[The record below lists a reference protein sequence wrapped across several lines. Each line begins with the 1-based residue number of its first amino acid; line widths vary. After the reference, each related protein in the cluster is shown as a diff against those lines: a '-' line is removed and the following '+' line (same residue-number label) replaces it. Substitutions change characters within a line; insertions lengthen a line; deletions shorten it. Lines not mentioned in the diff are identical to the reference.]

1 MSDHVVLCVDRLTT
15 PESLQPVQE
24 TEAEAAGSSGRD
36 SSIVAEPVVCAIDV
50 EDVEE
55 HDSCDGEEPLLQ
67 TAECRI
73 CQDEDCIKNLEAPCS
88 CSGSLKFAHRKC
100 VQCWCDEK
108 GDITCEICHQRLLQ
122 LISGKSHNLAL
133 ETLIFLSFVINVGLV
148 TAIETLISLGH
159 FPVCS
164 DLCPN
169 LFGDLEW
176 DVSGASL
183 GYRRILAVTAERHIL
198 EPGYDEYS
206 DNDSSGT
213 EFVRAATLTVI
224 ALLFLR
230 HALYLTSG
238 EKEDDVSQYISL
250 SLLHAAGFL
259 LPCYVLAWAISILQR
274 RREQEETAAVAAADS
289 ATAESAVMI
298 QAVQP
303 QAIHYSIAPAPEPS
317 ATQQQEPLQ

>member
-108 GDITCEICHQRLLQ
+108 GDITCEICHQYFV
-122 LISGKSHNLAL
+122 SSHFSV
-133 ETLIFLSFVINVGLV
+133 TFIFV
-148 TAIETLISLGH
+148 T
-159 FPVCS
+159 C
-164 DLCPN
+164 
-169 LFGDLEW
+169 EW